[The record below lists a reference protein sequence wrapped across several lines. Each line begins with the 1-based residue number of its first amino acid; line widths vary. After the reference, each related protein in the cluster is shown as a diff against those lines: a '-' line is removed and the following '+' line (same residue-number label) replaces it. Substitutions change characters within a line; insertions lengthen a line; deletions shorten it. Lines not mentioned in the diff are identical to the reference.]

1 MKCNYSFYFKL
12 PTYAFYCFFKKVYS
26 NIHTINYYKL
36 LSSTYVN
43 VFFIFIL
50 NLCLKI
56 SWKIIQLHSSSTLK
70 NCLTPDRTDS
80 HSIAVESP
88 FQMCFISGQ
97 SGGLG
102 EHHLLATDFQTQVQ
116 HALENVKII
125 LQNHSMTFDHI
136 VKITLL
142 IVDHNQEKLR
152 IWAEEASKVWSSA
165 SLPTSTLIP
174 VSQLA
179 LPDMLFEIDAIAVK
193 VK

>member
-1 MKCNYSFYFKL
+1 MENNTTPQF
-12 PTYAFYCFFKKVYS
+12 
-26 NIHTINYYKL
+26 INPKELFNPAPYG
-36 LSSTYVN
+36 
-43 VFFIFIL
+43 F
-50 NLCLKI
+50 
-56 SWKIIQLHSSSTLK
+56 
-70 NCLTPDRTDS
+70 S
-80 HSIAVESP
+80 HSIAVQSP

-97 SGGLG
+97 SGGVG

-116 HALENVKII
+116 HALENVKIV

-152 IWAEEASKVWSSA
+152 IWTEEASKVWSSA

-179 LPDMLFEIDAIAVK
+179 LPNMLFEIDAIAVK